1 MHPVSLFPFVL
12 CSFGLPVSWSS
23 FWCGGVCLFLLCV
36 RCVTS
41 RCMNLGWSRCAWY
54 VLRGGRILL
63 CFVLLSLQCPHC
75 AFPDGAPV
83 SFVSLAVS
91 CWFFPNLVLP
101 GVWIE
106 FWIRLCLTDP
116 TDGISSL
123 FVFHWFCPRNLVV
136 GQLAVSYTHLTLPT
150 KRIV

>member
-1 MHPVSLFPFVL
+1 MIHPVSLFPFVL
-12 CSFGLPVSWSS
+12 CSFCLPVSWTS

-36 RCVTS
+36 RCVIS

-54 VLRGGRILL
+54 VLRGGEFSSALFSCPCSVLTAPSGMGSPCPLL
-63 CFVLLSLQCPHC
+63 ASLFRVGSFRTLSFL
-75 AFPDGAPV
+75 
-83 SFVSLAVS
+83 
-91 CWFFPNLVLP
+91 

-123 FVFHWFCPRNLVV
+123 FVSHWFCPRNLVF
-136 GQLAVSYTHLTLPT
+136 GQLVP
-150 KRIV
+150 I